1 MRLPFG
7 LSAYSRADGRL
18 ASVRLVNFYVEQSPT
33 SPGGTVAIPRP
44 GLTQHMV
51 QSVRGLYREDG
62 VYDGDLFTVS
72 GTALYRAGVSLG
84 AVVGI
89 DRPEWAYT
97 VDGLFMLSGGIVYQT
112 DGVTIVTDPF
122 PDGALVA
129 SIAQINN
136 ILVAVRADT
145 GTVYFRLPGD
155 TVWTALDFFSAERKP
170 DPAVA
175 VRSLGDFLYVLGTA
189 TIEVFSTTDDTAVPF
204 SRIDGVSMNRGVK
217 DRDSICPVDNTLMFT
232 GEDDID
238 YRLDNV
244 PVPISDEGISEQIQ
258 KSTTAKAF
266 ACTWQ
271 GHPFRVLQLDTET
284 LVYDVKYSR
293 WATWTLGDAP
303 FPGLG
308 LYDGQNTFIGGA
320 KVWLLDNVANDDGVA
335 MERVFTSVLATEGP
349 VSCNALQISLSPGV
363 TNVSDEP
370 AIVQMRWS
378 DDQGRTW
385 TDWKE
390 ASSGFSGQYR
400 KRVIYRRLGMADAPG
415 RLFEVRQTDDVLIRY
430 SGCDLNPPT
439 GGRSRG

>member
-44 GLTQHMV
+44 GLSQYMN

-62 VYDGDLFTVS
+62 VFDGDVFTVS
-72 GTALYRAGVSLG
+72 GAALYRAGASLG
-84 AVVGI
+84 AVAGI

-97 VDGLFMLSGGIVYQT
+97 VDGLFVLTGGIVYQT
-112 DGVTIVTDPF
+112 NGVTIETDPF

-129 SIAQINN
+129 SITQINS

-155 TVWTALDFFSAERKP
+155 TAWNALDFFSAERRP
-170 DPAVA
+170 DPALA
-175 VRSLGDFLYVLGTA
+175 VRVLGDFLYVFGSS
-189 TIEVFSTTDDTAVPF
+189 TIEAFSTTDDTAVPF
-204 SRIDGVSMNRGVK
+204 IRIDGVSINRGIK
-217 DRDSICPVDNTLMFT
+217 DRDAICQLDNTLFFV
-232 GEDDID
+232 GEDNIV
-238 YRLDNV
+238 YRMENI
-244 PVPISDEGISEQIQ
+244 PSRISDHGIEERVRRSN
-258 KSTTAKAF
+258 TARAF
-266 ACTWQ
+266 SYTWD
-271 GHPFRVLQLDTET
+271 GHTFMVLGLDTET
-284 LVYDVKYSR
+284 IVYDVAGG
-293 WATWTLGDAP
+293 WATYTLGDAP
-303 FPGLG
+303 FPSLG
-308 LYDGQNTFIGGA
+308 LYDGENTFIGGA
-320 KVWLLDNVANDDGVA
+320 KVWLLDEIANDDGVA
-335 MERVFTSVLATEGP
+335 MERVFTAVIAAEGP
-349 VSCNALQISLSPGV
+349 VACNALQISLSPGV
-363 TNVSDEP
+363 TNVSEEP
-370 AIVQMRWS
+370 AVVQMRWS
-378 DDQGRTW
+378 DDQGRRW

-430 SGCDLNPPT
+430 SGCDLNPPG